1 MMEFVWIMLIIVG
14 GAALMTWIISGC
26 PAPKTVNHY
35 HYHKYKRST
44 DYERLWD
51 LIVNKGEHVIIDHGT
66 SPFRYGEALRG
77 EYSENNIYGIG
88 ENIYVS
94 DGKEKFINYCQ
105 WKGIKFLDIA
115 DEVIE

>member
-1 MMEFVWIMLIIVG
+1 MEVVWIMLIIVS
-14 GAALMTWIISGC
+14 GAVLIAWIVSGC

-51 LIVNKGEHVIIDHGT
+51 LIVNKGEHVVIDHGEP
-66 SPFRYGEALRG
+66 PFRYGEGMRSTLF
-77 EYSENNIYGIG
+77 EDKSYGFG
-88 ENIYVS
+88 ENTRIS
-94 DGKEKFINYCQ
+94 DGKERFINYCRWQ
-105 WKGIKFLDIA
+105 EIKFFDIA

>member
-1 MMEFVWIMLIIVG
+1 MEAVWIMLIIVG
-14 GAALMTWIISGC
+14 GAVLIAWIVSGC

-51 LIVNKGEHVIIDHGT
+51 LIVNKGEHVVIDRGEA
-66 SPFRYGEALRG
+66 PFRYGEGMRSPLF
-77 EYSENNIYGIG
+77 EDKIYGFG
-88 ENIYVS
+88 ENTRIS
-94 DGKEKFINYCQ
+94 DGKERFINYCRWQ
-105 WKGIKFLDIA
+105 EIKFFDIA